1 MEIYLRCLHN
11 RNPQVAALEDQ
22 CGVVAKPLKVVI
34 GDGILCKKIAF
45 ELDMPQKRKI
55 CLCWFFLVNGGW
67 DKMLIIRVLNV
78 LLYFVWWGACVTTL
92 MDQWRRDALTSA
104 KLNFISSIGGSN

>member
-34 GDGILCKKIAF
+34 GDGILCKKIRIGHATKKKNLF
-45 ELDMPQKRKI
+45 VLV
-55 CLCWFFLVNGGW
+55 FFV
-67 DKMLIIRVLNV
+67 
-78 LLYFVWWGACVTTL
+78 
-92 MDQWRRDALTSA
+92 QWRL
-104 KLNFISSIGGSN
+104 G